1 MGFSREEI
9 FPKVKKVSL
18 FPKLLPYLHPSVKP
32 DFQIMRQLAFC
43 VFLVIFFSIQAF
55 AQVFTDSNLPIVI
68 IRTDL
73 GIEIPDTPKIP
84 ATMKI
89 IFNGAGNRNY
99 LTNQNSAASLNY
111 NGKIMIEIRGS
122 STQSL
127 PKKQYGLTTVKSDL
141 VSNNNVSLLG
151 MPSEND
157 WILNGLGFD
166 PSLVRDYLSY
176 NLSRRMGNYATRT
189 VYCEVVIN
197 DDYKGLYVL
206 QEKIKAGGDR
216 VDVTKIATTDN
227 ALPELSGGYITKADK
242 AEGDP
247 VAFMLQGNALE
258 QGVTYIHELPKP
270 ASATNEQTAY
280 VHNLFDALRM
290 SARDGNSSLSNGYPS
305 VIDVASFV
313 DFILINELASNVD
326 AYQFST
332 FFHKD
337 RNGKLRAGP
346 IWDFNLTYGN
356 DLFLWNYDRSKSNVW
371 QFSNGDNEG
380 SSFWKD
386 LFKNDRFRCQLAKRW
401 HELTAANGPLN
412 ISNITAFLDQTDVV
426 ISEAVAREKTRWN
439 TFTSHSL
446 EVGQV
451 ESFIRERTAWMN
463 SNLVTDQGCYA
474 EFIPS
479 LVISKI
485 NYNPSTTVD
494 FPKSSDLEFIEITNN
509 SNKQVDLSGIYFGGT
524 GLVYQFPNGSKIEA
538 NAKLSLA
545 GNAVVFESK
554 YKVKPF
560 GQFTRNLSNT
570 TQQLLL
576 LDGLGNKID
585 EVTYSS
591 DSPWP
596 NANGNGSFLLLTS
609 ADADN
614 KLPENWTTSNL
625 SLVNTEPVK
634 AAKLE
639 YYPNPVQQFLTIK
652 ATDVIDQLFVYS
664 GNGQLIQMVFPY
676 TTNYNLDMIQLVSGL
691 YFVKIKTPTES
702 YTLKI
707 VRQR

>member
-1 MGFSREEI
+1 
-9 FPKVKKVSL
+9 
-18 FPKLLPYLHPSVKP
+18 
-32 DFQIMRQLAFC
+32 MRQLSLC
-43 VFLVIFFSIQAF
+43 LFLAIFFTLQAYS
-55 AQVFTDSNLPIVI
+55 QVFTDSNLPIVI
-68 IRTDL
+68 IRTDQ
-73 GIEIPDTPKIP
+73 GIEIPDSPKIP

-99 LTNQNSAASLNY
+99 LTNQNSTGSLNY

-176 NLSRRMGNYATRT
+176 NLSRMMGNYATRT

-247 VAFMLQGNALE
+247 VAFMLQGNSLE

-280 VHNLFDALRM
+280 IHNVFDALRIA
-290 SARDGNSSLSNGYPS
+290 ARDGNSTLSNGYPS
-305 VIDVASFV
+305 IIDVASFV

-356 DLFLWNYDRSKSNVW
+356 DLFIWNYDRSKSNVW

-386 LFKNDRFRCQLAKRW
+386 LFKNDQFRCQLAKRW
-401 HELTAANGPLN
+401 HELTAANAPLN
-412 ISNITAFLDQTDVV
+412 LAKITSFLDQTDLV
-426 ISEAVAREKTRWN
+426 ISEAVSREKSRWN

-451 ESFIRERTAWMN
+451 ESFIKERTAWMN
-463 SNLVTDQGCYA
+463 ANLITDQGCYE

-479 LVISKI
+479 LVITKI

-524 GLVYQFPNGSKIEA
+524 GLVYQFPLGSKIEA
-538 NAKLSLA
+538 NAKIFLA

-585 EVTYSS
+585 EVTYSANA
-591 DSPWP
+591 PWP
-596 NANGNGSFLLLTS
+596 NANGNGSYLQLTS
-609 ADADN
+609 ADSDN
-614 KLPENWTTSNL
+614 ALPENWTTSNL
-625 SLVNTEPVK
+625 SLVTNEPVK

-639 YYPNPVQQFLTIK
+639 YFPNPVQHLLTIK
-652 ATDVIDQLFVYS
+652 ATDVMNQLSVYA
-664 GNGQLIQMVFPY
+664 GNGQLMQIIFPF
-676 TTNYNLDMIQLVSGL
+676 TTNYNLDMSRLVAGL
-691 YFVKIKTPTES
+691 YFIRIKTPS
-702 YTLKI
+702 GSFTLKI
-707 VRQR
+707 IRQH